1 MKKRR
6 VGGREGRKTVI
17 AKNGEGKRRETREKR
32 RTERKEEKTGRETEG
47 RRKEKGGRD

>member
-6 VGGREGRKTVI
+6 VGGREGRKTAI

-32 RTERKEEKTGRETEG
+32 RTERQEGRED
-47 RRKEKGGRD
+47 RKRN